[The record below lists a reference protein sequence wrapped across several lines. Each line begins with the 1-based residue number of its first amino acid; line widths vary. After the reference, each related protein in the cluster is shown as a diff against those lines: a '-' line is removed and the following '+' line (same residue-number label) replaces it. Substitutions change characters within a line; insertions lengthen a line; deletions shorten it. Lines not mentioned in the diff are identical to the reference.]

1 MTRILVLMAL
11 VLAVRLGAQTQ
22 SAADSALD
30 KKAREVASQ
39 LRCPVCQGLS
49 INESPVQLAIEMKA
63 LVREQLAQG
72 KSPEEV
78 RQYFID
84 KYGEWVLLEPEPRG
98 LNLLVY
104 ALPVLGVLVGALV
117 VWNFVRRSTA
127 PDEPDT
133 GAAA

>member
-1 MTRILVLMAL
+1 MIRVFLIVAF
-11 VLAVRLGAQTQ
+11 VSAAAVGAQTQ

-72 KSPEEV
+72 RSPEEV

-104 ALPVLGVLVGALV
+104 ALPVLGVLAGALM
-117 VWNFVRRSTA
+117 VWNFVKRSTT
-127 PDEPDT
+127 PDEPDAGT
-133 GAAA
+133 AA

>member
-1 MTRILVLMAL
+1 MRVFLLLAL
-11 VLAVRLGAQTQ
+11 VFAVRVGAQTQ

-104 ALPVLGVLVGALV
+104 ALPVLGVLAGALV
-117 VWNFVRRSTA
+117 VWNFVRRSTT
-127 PDEPDT
+127 PDGPDT
-133 GAAA
+133 GATA